1 MLAHDRSPGAAGPA
15 VLPRCGGSLQGE
27 ASLRCVAC
35 PQQFPS
41 LAGLPWLFAEPDAA
55 LGEWRAR
62 THGFL
67 AGLESQAAR
76 YRAALTDEVTRAA
89 TRNRLKLLASSC
101 TDHARRLRALL
112 APLLAGAPAAAPE
125 LYSALGATLP
135 VGQG

>member
-1 MLAHDRSPGAAGPA
+1 MTDHPVPLLS
-15 VLPRCGGSLQGE
+15 LLTCPRCGGSLQGPL
-27 ASLRCVAC
+27 SLRCTGCA
-35 PQQFPS
+35 QAFPS
-41 LAGLPWLFAEPDAA
+41 LAGLPWLFAEPEAT

-76 YRAALTDEVTRAA
+76 YRAALTDQVTRAA

-112 APLLAGAPAAAPE
+112 APLL
-125 LYSALGATLP
+125 
-135 VGQG
+135 